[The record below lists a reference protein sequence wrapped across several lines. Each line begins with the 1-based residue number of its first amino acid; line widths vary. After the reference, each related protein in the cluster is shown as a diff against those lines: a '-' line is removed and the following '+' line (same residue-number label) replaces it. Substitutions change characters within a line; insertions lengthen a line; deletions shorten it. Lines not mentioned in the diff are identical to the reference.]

1 MKLTQERLQKGKDLR
16 KQVPRSSHSMFERQP
31 GVNPVAILLGQEEG
45 RVQSL
50 VSVRHER
57 MGESA
62 YAFYRAGA
70 KLMALD
76 LSSTPTTNLVAQLC
90 GDAHLANFGWYG
102 SPERDLVFDVN
113 DFDETLPGSFEWDL
127 KRMAASFV
135 IASADN
141 GFDDKDSRKSAAASV
156 NAYRDRMAA
165 LAQEGFLDVWYTQ
178 VSADDILEALE
189 AAGKTKKAKKV
200 GKDAKKARGK
210 DSMHV
215 LGKLTE
221 TVDGRVRIRSDPPF
235 VIPLRDMTAGMEDMT
250 ADMDSDDLE
259 HLVGE
264 VLRDYVGSVPDR
276 FAVLLERYQ
285 YVDMAFKV
293 VGVGS
298 VGTRCFIVFLE
309 GRDDSDPLFLQIKQ
323 AGESALGAHFHPSV
337 YEHSGQRVVEGQ
349 RLMQTSSDI
358 FLGWTSSIKGHQYYV
373 RQLKDM
379 KASVDVAGLGPKNMR
394 RYAKACGATLARS
407 HSRSGEP
414 AVMSGYM
421 GSGDVFAEAITDFAV
436 AYAAQNEADYQAW
449 MAFMASEGAPTAT

>member
-1 MKLTQERLQKGKDLR
+1 MSHTETRRQEGKDLR
-16 KQVPRSSHSMFERQP
+16 KQVPRSTHGAFERQP
-31 GVNPVAILLGQEEG
+31 GVNPVAILLGQDEG

-50 VSVRHER
+50 VPVRHER

-70 KLMALD
+70 KLMAVD
-76 LSSTPTTNLVAQLC
+76 LASTPTTNLMAQLC

-127 KRMAASFV
+127 KRMAASFA

-141 GFDDKDSRKSAAASV
+141 GFDDEDSRKSAAASV
-156 NAYRDRMAA
+156 NAYRDGMAA
-165 LAQEGFLDVWYTQ
+165 LAQKGFLDVWYSQ
-178 VSADDILEALE
+178 VSADDILNTLE
-189 AAGKTKKAKKV
+189 ADGKTKKARKASKK
-200 GKDAKKARGK
+200 AKKARGK

-221 TVDGRVRIRSDPPF
+221 TVDGKTRIRSDPPF
-235 VIPLRDMTAGMEDMT
+235 VVPLRDMA
-250 ADMDSDDLE
+250 ADLRPDDVRQIV
-259 HLVGE
+259 H
-264 VLRDYVGSVPDR
+264 DAMASYVTTVPDG
-276 FAVLLERYQ
+276 FAVLLDRYR

-298 VGTRCFIVFLE
+298 VGTRCFIVFLV
-309 GRDDSDPLFLQIKQ
+309 GRDTTDPLFLQIKQ
-323 AGESALGAHFHPSV
+323 AEKSALEAHFPPSV
-337 YEHSGQRVVEGQ
+337 YDHPGHRVVAGQ
-349 RLMQTSSDI
+349 QLMQTSSDI
-358 FLGWTSSIKGHQYYV
+358 FLGWTGGVDGHQYYV

-379 KASVDVAGLGPKNMR
+379 KASVDVASLGPKDMQ

-407 HSRSGEP
+407 HSRSGDP

-421 GSGDVFAEAITDFAV
+421 GSGDVFADAITDFAV
-436 AYAAQNEADYQAW
+436 AYAAQNEADYQTW
-449 MAFMASEGAPTAT
+449 MAFMASDGAPDET

>member
-1 MKLTQERLQKGKDLR
+1 MNQTQERRQQGKELR
-16 KQVPRSSHSMFERQP
+16 KQVPRSSHGAFKRQP
-31 GVNPVAILLGQEEG
+31 GVNPVAILLGQNEG

-50 VSVRHER
+50 VPVRHQR

-76 LSSTPTTNLVAQLC
+76 LSSTPTTNLMAQLC

-113 DFDETLPGSFEWDL
+113 DFDETLPGPFEWDL
-127 KRMAASFV
+127 KRMAASFA

-141 GFDDKDSRKSAAASV
+141 GFDEKDSRKSAAASV
-156 NAYRDRMAA
+156 TAYRDEMARF
-165 LAQEGFLDVWYTQ
+165 AQEGFLDLWYTQ
-178 VSADDILEALE
+178 VSADQILDALD
-189 AAGKTKKAKKV
+189 ADGKTKKAKKAS
-200 GKDAKKARGK
+200 KEAIKARGK

-221 TVDGRVRIRSDPPF
+221 TIDGRTRIKSDPPF
-235 VIPLRDMTAGMEDMT
+235 VIPLRVMS
-250 ADMDSDDLE
+250 ADLKPDDVE
-259 HLVGE
+259 QLVRN
-264 VLRDYVGSVPDR
+264 VMKDYVKSVPDS
-276 FAVLLERYQ
+276 FAVLLHRYH

-323 AGESALGAHFHPSV
+323 ADKSALETHFPASV
-337 YEHSGQRVVEGQ
+337 YDHSGHRVVEGQ
-349 RLMQTSSDI
+349 QLMQASSDV
-358 FLGWTSSIKGHQYYV
+358 FLGWTSAVGDRQYYV

-379 KASVDVAGLGPKNMR
+379 KASVDVASLGPKDMR
-394 RYAKACGATLARS
+394 KYAKACGSTLARS
-407 HSRSGEP
+407 HSRSGDP

-421 GSGDVFAEAITDFAV
+421 GSGDVFADAITDFAV

-449 MAFMASEGAPTAT
+449 MSFMASEGAPDES

>member
-1 MKLTQERLQKGKDLR
+1 MNQTQERRQKGKELR
-16 KQVPRSSHSMFERQP
+16 KRVPRSSHGAFKRQP
-31 GVNPVAILLGQEEG
+31 GVNPVAILLGQDEG

-50 VSVRHER
+50 VPVRHQR

-70 KLMALD
+70 KLMAVD
-76 LSSTPTTNLVAQLC
+76 LSSTPTTNLIAQLC

-127 KRMAASFV
+127 KRMAASFA

-141 GFDDKDSRKSAAASV
+141 GFDEKDSRKSAAASV
-156 NAYRDRMAA
+156 NAYRDEMAA
-165 LAQEGFLDVWYTQ
+165 FAQEGFLDVWYSQ
-178 VSADDILEALE
+178 VSANDILDALE
-189 AAGKTKKAKKV
+189 ADGKTKKAKEA
-200 GKDAKKARGK
+200 GKRAKKARRK

-221 TVDGRVRIRSDPPF
+221 TVDGRARIKSDPPF
-235 VIPLRDMTAGMEDMT
+235 VVPLRDMAAELRP
-250 ADMDSDDLE
+250 DD
-259 HLVGE
+259 VQQVVQD
-264 VLRDYVGSVPDR
+264 VLASYVESVPDR
-276 FAVLLERYQ
+276 FAVLLRRYR

-309 GRDDSDPLFLQIKQ
+309 GRDDADPLFLQIKQ
-323 AGESALGAHFHPSV
+323 AEKSALETYFPPSAYAHP
-337 YEHSGQRVVEGQ
+337 GRRVVEGQ
-349 RLMQTSSDI
+349 QLMQTSSDI
-358 FLGWTSSIKGHQYYV
+358 FLGWTSADDGIQFYV

-379 KASVDVAGLGPKNMR
+379 KASVDVASLSPKDMR
-394 RYAKACGATLARS
+394 KYARACGATLARS
-407 HSRSGEP
+407 HSRSGDP
-414 AVMSGYM
+414 AIMSGYM
-421 GSGDVFAEAITDFAV
+421 GSGDVFADAITDFAV

-449 MAFMASEGAPTAT
+449 MSFMASEGAPDES

>member
-1 MKLTQERLQKGKDLR
+1 MNQTQERRQQGKELR
-16 KQVPRSSHSMFERQP
+16 KQVPRSSHGAFKRQP
-31 GVNPVAILLGQEEG
+31 GVNPVAILLGQDEG

-50 VSVRHER
+50 VPVRHQR

-76 LSSTPTTNLVAQLC
+76 LSSTPTTNLMAQLC

-127 KRMAASFV
+127 KRMAASFA

-141 GFDDKDSRKSAAASV
+141 GFDEKDSRKSAAASV
-156 NAYRDRMAA
+156 TAYRDEMARF
-165 LAQEGFLDVWYTQ
+165 AQEGFLDLWYTQ
-178 VSADDILEALE
+178 VSADQILDALD
-189 AAGKTKKAKKV
+189 ADGRTKKAKKV
-200 GKDAKKARGK
+200 SKEAIKARGR

-221 TVDGRVRIRSDPPF
+221 TIDGRTRIKSDPPF
-235 VIPLRDMTAGMEDMT
+235 VIPLRVMS
-250 ADMDSDDLE
+250 ADLKPDDVE
-259 HLVGE
+259 QLVRN
-264 VLRDYVGSVPDR
+264 VMKDYVKSVPDS
-276 FAVLLERYQ
+276 FAVLLHRYH

-309 GRDDSDPLFLQIKQ
+309 GRDDSDPLFLQVKQ
-323 AGESALGAHFHPSV
+323 ADKSALETHFPASV
-337 YEHSGQRVVEGQ
+337 YDHSGHRVVEGQ
-349 RLMQTSSDI
+349 QLMQASSDV
-358 FLGWTSSIKGHQYYV
+358 FLGWTSAVGDHQYYV

-379 KASVDVAGLGPKNMR
+379 KASVDVASLGPKDMR
-394 RYAKACGATLARS
+394 KYAKACGSTLARS
-407 HSRSGEP
+407 HSRSGDP

-421 GSGDVFAEAITDFAV
+421 GSGDVFADAITDFAV
-436 AYAAQNEADYQAW
+436 TYAAQNEADYQAW
-449 MAFMASEGAPTAT
+449 MAFMASEGAPDES

>member
-1 MKLTQERLQKGKDLR
+1 MNQTQERRQKGKDLR
-16 KQVPRSSHSMFERQP
+16 KQIPRSSHGTFERQP
-31 GVNPVAILLGQEEG
+31 GVNPVAILLGQDEG

-70 KLMALD
+70 KLMAVD
-76 LSSTPTTNLVAQLC
+76 LASTPTTNLMAQLC

-127 KRMAASFV
+127 KRMAASFA

-141 GFDDKDSRKSAAASV
+141 GFDDEDSRKSAAASV
-156 NAYRDRMAA
+156 NAYRDEMARY
-165 LAQEGFLDVWYTQ
+165 AQEGFLDLWYTQ
-178 VSADDILEALE
+178 VSADQILDALD
-189 AAGKTKKAKKV
+189 ADGKTKKAKKV
-200 GKDAKKARGK
+200 SKKAKKARGK

-221 TVDGRVRIRSDPPF
+221 TVDGRTRIKSDPPF
-235 VIPLRDMTAGMEDMT
+235 VIPLRDMS
-250 ADMDSDDLE
+250 ADLKPDDVE
-259 HLVGE
+259 QLVRN
-264 VLRDYVGSVPDR
+264 VMKDYVKSVPDS
-276 FAVLLERYQ
+276 FAVLLRRYH
-285 YVDMAFKV
+285 YMDMAFKV

-309 GRDDSDPLFLQIKQ
+309 GRDDSDPLFLQVKQ
-323 AGESALGAHFHPSV
+323 AEKSALEAHFPPSV
-337 YEHSGQRVVEGQ
+337 YDHSGRRVVEGQ
-349 RLMQTSSDI
+349 QLMQASSDV
-358 FLGWTSSIKGHQYYV
+358 FLGWTSAVEDHQFYV

-379 KASVDVAGLGPKNMR
+379 KASVDVASLGPKDLR
-394 RYAKACGATLARS
+394 KYAKACGSTLARS
-407 HSRSGEP
+407 HSRSGSP
-414 AVMSGYM
+414 AVMAGYM
-421 GSGDVFAEAITDFAV
+421 GSGDVFADAITDFAV

-449 MAFMASEGAPTAT
+449 MAFMASEGAPDVS